1 MQQPGRK
8 STAALSVIPRTAIE
22 RPLPPEG
29 LSEAEAALWN
39 RVTATKPPEWF
50 LPDVLPVL
58 AGYVRASIKAEAM
71 AAALAKFKGVPV
83 NPIKFRRYMEIN
95 KAHDQAERLVAT
107 MGTKLRLTPQSRYTS
122 QAAATAQA
130 KTKVS
135 DKPWE
140 FGKSG

>member
-8 STAALSVIPRTAIE
+8 STASLAVVPRTAIE
-22 RPLPPEG
+22 RPLPPPG
-29 LSEAEAALWN
+29 LSETEAALWS

-50 LPDVLPVL
+50 LADVLPVL
-58 AGYVRASIKAEAM
+58 TGYVRASVKADGL
-71 AAALAKFKGVPV
+71 AAALSKFKGVPS
-83 NPIKFRRYMEIN
+83 NPIKFRRYIEIN

-107 MGTKLRLTPQSRYTS
+107 LGTKLRITPQSRYTS

-130 KTKVS
+130 KTKVG